1 MLMISRKS
9 NIGSMA
15 VAALLLIAAFAMA
28 GCSGQP
34 LSTREEGTL
43 GGGALGA
50 GTGAIIGLAVGHP
63 LAGAA
68 IGGALGAG
76 TGFVVGNSMQNQQA
90 STQQQQGQIQNQQ
103 QEIESQRR
111 QIQQLQGNQS
121 TE

>member
-1 MLMISRKS
+1 
-9 NIGSMA
+9 MA
-15 VAALLLIAAFAMA
+15 VAALLLIAAFALA
-28 GCSGQP
+28 GCSAQP

-50 GTGAIIGLAVGHP
+50 GAGAIIGLAVGHP

-76 TGFVVGNSMQNQQA
+76 TGFAVGNSMQNQQA

-103 QEIESQRR
+103 QELESQRR